1 VPRNR
6 TVRLA
11 VLGSSVQ
18 RAAAAKS
25 PSRARAA
32 LIRRAVAGVLV
43 LLSLVMITLSF
54 RSGDEGG
61 RLDNLQGAAA
71 SVLRPFQI
79 GIERV
84 VRPFR
89 DLYGYTSGL
98 VDAKGEVDRLRAENR
113 TLAQRLIQNEL
124 AAQENK
130 TLRDLVHFHAP
141 PALRDYDRVAAAVFS
156 YPPSQFVQQLG
167 ISVGWADGVRVNDPV
182 INGDGLVGKVTKVSG
197 RTAQVTLL
205 TDDQSAVSAVDLS
218 TRAPGLVKR
227 DRAGSNLLVLD
238 LVKKSLRLRKGDEI
252 VTAGSE
258 RGTRLESLYP
268 RGIRIG
274 KVAAVSQ
281 WDYDPFK
288 RVQVEPYVNFDSVD
302 AVFVLV
308 PKGSER

>member
-1 VPRNR
+1 
-6 TVRLA
+6 
-11 VLGSSVQ
+11 
-18 RAAAAKS
+18 
-25 PSRARAA
+25 
-32 LIRRAVAGVLV
+32 
-43 LLSLVMITLSF
+43 MITLSF
-54 RSGDEGG
+54 RPGDEGG

-79 GIERV
+79 GVERV

-113 TLAQRLIQNEL
+113 RLEQRAIENEL
-124 AAQENK
+124 AAQENRG
-130 TLRDLVHFHAP
+130 LRKLLDYRAP
-141 PALRDYDRVAAAVFS
+141 PSLRDYDRLAAAVFS

-182 INGDGLVGKVTKVSG
+182 INADGLVGHVTKVLD

-205 TDDQSAVSAVDLS
+205 TDDESAVSAVDLR
-218 TRAPGLVKR
+218 TRAEGIVKR
-227 DRAGSNLLVLD
+227 DRAGSDMLVLEN
-238 LVKKSLRLRKGDEI
+238 VPKSRIVRKGDEV

-258 RGTRLESLYP
+258 RGERLTSLYP

-274 KVAAVSQ
+274 TVISFSQ
-281 WDYDPFK
+281 DDVYPFK
-288 RVQVEPYVNFDSVD
+288 QVQVEPYAAFDSVD